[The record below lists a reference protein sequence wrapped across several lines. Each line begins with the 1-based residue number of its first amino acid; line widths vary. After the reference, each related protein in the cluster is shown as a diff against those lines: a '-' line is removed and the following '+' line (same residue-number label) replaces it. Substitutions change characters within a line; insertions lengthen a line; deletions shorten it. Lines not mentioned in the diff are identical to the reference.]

1 MRSLVRRGEF
11 RAVVVVVVGTV
22 VGWLAGPCASASVG
36 VGVAFE
42 AWRQLVRKSP
52 SKHPSA
58 LLAWANDEQ
67 RRDEPS
73 RADESQVG
81 QIMVC
86 QVNLEQQP
94 LQLLPLLPSQQ

>member
-11 RAVVVVVVGTV
+11 RAVVVVGIVV
-22 VGWLAGPCASASVG
+22 VGWPVRVPVPAPVLVLVLVLVLRLRHGGGLFVNLSRSI
-36 VGVAFE
+36 
-42 AWRQLVRKSP
+42 RQLCLR
-52 SKHPSA
+52 
-58 LLAWANDEQ
+58 WAD
-67 RRDEPS
+67 DEPS

-94 LQLLPLLPSQQ
+94 LQLPLPSQQ